1 MKSVFVNI
9 FGQLKIIGVSF
20 AAITK
25 LNWPE
30 LKKIHSV
37 K

>member
-20 AAITK
+20 AALTE

-30 LKKIHSV
+30 LKKNHSA